1 MEPSIRV
8 ILVDDHALVRAGIRE
23 YLDRAEQ
30 IDVIGEAG
38 SGEEAMRLVDELRPD
53 VALVDIKMSGMSGI
67 ELTNWIRTN
76 HDTRVLV
83 VSAYDDDAYVSAA
96 VDAGANGYLLKNTSP
111 AHLTDAVRA
120 VSDGEATLDPSVA
133 SKVLRLATTR
143 SDRAATE
150 LSTRE
155 LDVLELVARGMTNK
169 DIATELLISAR
180 TVQGHLRRIFE
191 KLGVVSR
198 TEAVTVSLARG
209 LISLESPS

>member
-1 MEPSIRV
+1 M
-8 ILVDDHALVRAGIRE
+8 
-23 YLDRAEQ
+23 
-30 IDVIGEAG
+30 
-38 SGEEAMRLVDELRPD
+38 
-53 VALVDIKMSGMSGI
+53 
-67 ELTNWIRTN
+67 
-76 HDTRVLV
+76 
-83 VSAYDDDAYVSAA
+83 
-96 VDAGANGYLLKNTSP
+96 
-111 AHLTDAVRA
+111 
-120 VSDGEATLDPSVA
+120 SDGEATLDPSVA